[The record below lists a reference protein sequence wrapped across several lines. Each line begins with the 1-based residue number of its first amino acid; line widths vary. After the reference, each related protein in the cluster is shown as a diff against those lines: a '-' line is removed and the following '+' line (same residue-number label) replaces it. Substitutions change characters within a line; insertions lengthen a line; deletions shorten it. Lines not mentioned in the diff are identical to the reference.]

1 MLFSYDTD
9 DILYTVLTASEGL
22 RNAISGGIYNTDR
35 PEGSAKE
42 DITINTISINGE
54 TPQAG
59 TSNINIHVPDLKLK
73 INNQEQCKANRE
85 RLREITRLVVSVLEA
100 ANIEGLLFW
109 VSNGTIIAEPAI
121 KQHYA
126 NLRITWNI
134 HKINN

>member
-1 MLFSYDTD
+1 M
-9 DILYTVLTASEGL
+9 
-22 RNAISGGIYNTDR
+22 
-35 PEGSAKE
+35 
-42 DITINTISINGE
+42 
-54 TPQAG
+54 PQAG
-59 TSNINIHVPDLKLK
+59 TSNVNIHVPDLKLK

>member
-54 TPQAG
+54 MPAG
-59 TSNINIHVPDLKLK
+59 G
-73 INNQEQCKANRE
+73 
-85 RLREITRLVVSVLEA
+85 
-100 ANIEGLLFW
+100 NIECQYSRAGFETE
-109 VSNGTIIAEPAI
+109 N
-121 KQHYA
+121 Q
-126 NLRITWNI
+126 
-134 HKINN
+134 

>member
-9 DILYTVLTASEGL
+9 DILFTVLTASEGL

-54 TPQAG
+54 MPQTG
-59 TSNINIHVPDLKLK
+59 ESNVNIHVPDLNLK
-73 INNQEQCKANRE
+73 INNQEQYKANRE
-85 RLREITRLVVSVLEA
+85 RLREITRLVVSVLEDA
-100 ANIEGLLFW
+100 SVEGLLFW
-109 VSNGTIIAEPAI
+109 VSSSTTIAEDAI
-121 KQHYA
+121 KQHYT

-134 HKINN
+134 HKTNN